1 MESGDLVFF
10 HTTGLMGA
18 SIRFGQRKVK
28 AFKGTAKWNHV
39 GILDEK
45 FGDDWSV
52 IQAEPRG
59 VTKDK
64 LLSQVALGGSYEVVP
79 LPAGLDRVKFINYL
93 RVQVSDRYS
102 FLTIF
107 SCVADIL
114 LPDAICLR
122 RNFSWICSGL
132 AAAALMFAGFPAAA
146 DWGDVYTVM
155 PAELREML

>member
-10 HTTGLMGA
+10 HTTGLMGGA
-18 SIRFGQRKVK
+18 IRFGQRKVK
-28 AFKGTAKWNHV
+28 AFKATAKWNHV

-45 FGDDWSV
+45 VGDDWTV

-64 LLSQVALGGSYEVVP
+64 LLSQVAPGGSYEVVP
-79 LPAGLDRVKFINYL
+79 FPAGLDRAKFINFL
-93 RVQVSDRYS
+93 RLQVSDRYS

-114 LPDAICLR
+114 LPDAVCLR
-122 RNFSWICSGL
+122 RNHTWICSGL
-132 AAAALMFAGFPAAA
+132 AAGGLMFAGFAPAAE
-146 DWGDVYTVM
+146 WGDLYTVM